1 MNNRLN
7 IQDLAGLLSE
17 RSGKERGEMER
28 FLRDLVAVISEGVYA
43 DKIVKVKGLG
53 TFKIIPV
60 EKRESIHVNTGER
73 FLIPAHYKFSFL
85 PDKDLREQVNKP
97 FSIFETTEINEHVD
111 FSDLVESVEEKGKDI
126 EDESIEE
133 VMPDGEAP
141 LEPVEA
147 EPAPVPSATK
157 EVEAVQEMESVKE
170 EAKVRK
176 HRFIVSIAMG
186 LAMLSLGLY
195 LYNIYARHPLV
206 VDDVKEQAQ
215 VLVKDTVRDT
225 STVARGDS
233 LPMRDSVATPALTD
247 HLRRL
252 APLGKVTIRHGD
264 RLTLIAM
271 KYYGNKLFWVY
282 IYQHNKAI
290 IDDPNNIPIGTEI
303 EIPPPELYGIDSK
316 SRISREK
323 AAALQTEILTG
334 K

>member
-1 MNNRLN
+1 M
-7 IQDLAGLLSE
+7 
-17 RSGKERGEMER
+17 
-28 FLRDLVAVISEGVYA
+28 
-43 DKIVKVKGLG
+43 
-53 TFKIIPV
+53 
-60 EKRESIHVNTGER
+60 
-73 FLIPAHYKFSFL
+73 
-85 PDKDLREQVNKP
+85 
-97 FSIFETTEINEHVD
+97 
-111 FSDLVESVEEKGKDI
+111 
-126 EDESIEE
+126 
-133 VMPDGEAP
+133 
-141 LEPVEA
+141 
-147 EPAPVPSATK
+147 
-157 EVEAVQEMESVKE
+157 
-170 EAKVRK
+170 
-176 HRFIVSIAMG
+176 
-186 LAMLSLGLY
+186 
-195 LYNIYARHPLV
+195 
-206 VDDVKEQAQ
+206 KEQAQ

-233 LPMRDSVATPALTD
+233 LPKRDSVATPALTD

>member
-133 VMPDGEAP
+133 VMPDGEVP
-141 LEPVEA
+141 LEPAEA
-147 EPAPVPSATK
+147 EPAPVPSVTK
-157 EVEAVQEMESVKE
+157 EVEAVQEMEPVKE

-215 VLVKDTVRDT
+215 VLAKDTVRDT

-233 LPMRDSVATPALTD
+233 LPKRDSVATPALTD

>member
-133 VMPDGEAP
+133 VMPDGEVP
-141 LEPVEA
+141 LEPAEA

-157 EVEAVQEMESVKE
+157 KVEAVQEMEPVKE

-215 VLVKDTVRDT
+215 VLAKDTVRDT

-233 LPMRDSVATPALTD
+233 LPKRDSVATPALTD
-247 HLRRL
+247 HPRRL
-252 APLGKVTIRHGD
+252 APLGKVTIQHGD

-282 IYQHNKAI
+282 IYQYNKAI